1 MCKRRG
7 HSIFQKGG
15 KYIAQLYIG
24 KNENGKLVYD
34 CWYAIPIMI
43 ETGLHV
49 GEILALRRRR
59 MHMDGELRN
68 LGYKLQTGYFSPCD
82 FTSLRQRDSIISE
95 FSSLSWLNSPSS
107 SFCTWGFSTSSAKNS
122 AGVIPR

>member
-49 GEILALRRRR
+49 GEILALRRSRIR
-59 MHMDGELRN
+59 MDGELRN
-68 LGYKLQTGYFSPCD
+68 LGYKHTDRLFQP
-82 FTSLRQRDSIISE
+82 L
-95 FSSLSWLNSPSS
+95 
-107 SFCTWGFSTSSAKNS
+107 
-122 AGVIPR
+122 